1 MTDPN
6 FYPDPIT
13 RGKYT
18 GGYRSP
24 PGSDFLPSWADTR
37 REQAWLAF
45 DIVTI
50 MVPGGAMISGLSKAK
65 WLRRFYKAERTSDKA
80 RIGEASVQT
89 MIDMPIRT
97 GLMLSGVALNT
108 PVGPFYWNSRVVQ
121 TYGDAS
127 IMYYRD
133 REGVIRTI
141 LPSERS
147 IEQSTR
153 PGDSLTSKPG
163 GQARR
168 FTSGSGLA
176 SLSSVSG
183 GGQPERFS
191 IARGTRT
198 RRKSP
203 RPVASRGRSR
213 PRRDRFRDQVIPNNK
228 ITPPSV
234 VRARFRRKYV

>member
-13 RGKYT
+13 RGRYH

-24 PGSDFLPSWADTR
+24 PGSDFLPSWADSR
-37 REQAWLAF
+37 SEQLWLAF
-45 DIVTI
+45 DIATI
-50 MVPGGAMISGLSKAK
+50 MVPGGAFISGLSKAK

-80 RIGEASVQT
+80 KIGEATVQT
-89 MIDMPIRT
+89 MVDMPIRSS
-97 GLMLSGVALNT
+97 LLLSGIAANT
-108 PVGPFYWNSRVVQ
+108 PVGPFYWHGQVFQ
-121 TYGDAS
+121 TYKDAT
-127 IMYYRD
+127 IAYYRD
-133 REGVIRTI
+133 REGKIQSY
-141 LPSERS
+141 LPSDFL

-153 PGDSLTSKPG
+153 TGDSLTSKPG
-163 GQARR
+163 VQPKR

-176 SLSSVSG
+176 SLRSFKG
-183 GGQPERFS
+183 GGQPETFS

-203 RPVASRGRSR
+203 LPVAARGRSR
-213 PRRDRFRDQVIPNNK
+213 PRRDRFREPFIKNNK